1 MLTRSCT
8 LSTGNFKVPVAQFTQ
23 KNRGQPALQKA
34 PHGKYGSWCG
44 ERPQHLQPVSH
55 QSAKIPSSTRDPWE
69 ILEKIKE
76 KLFVLKINATKAK
89 LKGNNLLCAG
99 HKTGLFVF
107 VLFFNGAFCLHHQS
121 GCHQQGTPWRRSSVY
136 LPLTDDRRPL
146 SCTFRTN
153 GPRNVLS
160 WKYLQI

>member
-1 MLTRSCT
+1 MCLHVPA
-8 LSTGNFKVPVAQFTQ
+8 LSP
-23 KNRGQPALQKA
+23 RGTSRFLCPNSVRNHPALQKA
-34 PHGKYGSWCG
+34 PAWTYWCG
-44 ERPQHLQPVSH
+44 ERPKCLQLVSH
-55 QSAKIPSSTRDPWE
+55 QSAQIPSSTRDPRE

-107 VLFFNGAFCLHHQS
+107 VLFFNGAFCLQHQS
-121 GCHQQGTPWRRSSVY
+121 GCHQQSTPWRRSSVY
-136 LPLTDDRRPL
+136 LPLADDRRPL
-146 SCTFRTN
+146 SCTFHTN
-153 GPRNVLS
+153 GRRNVLS